1 MWSRYTQHDFS
12 SADLAKSGD
21 GQVIAL
27 RDLIVES
34 ERSAQQARDAAAA
47 ERRQVESARAQA
59 IRQEEKRMRE
69 ESQAAQSSSLETA
82 TSAGE
87 QVSHL

>member
-1 MWSRYTQHDFS
+1 M
-12 SADLAKSGD
+12 AKSGD

-34 ERSAQQARDAAAA
+34 ERSAQQARDAAEAA

-82 TSAGE
+82 TSAGGH
-87 QVSHL
+87 VSHL